1 MSHQN
6 LKNISGI
13 NIDYRSKIR
22 KNEEFLKKS
31 LLHAAWLLQK
41 MALKQ

>member
-13 NIDYRSKIR
+13 NTDYRNKIR
-22 KNEEFLKKS
+22 KNEGFLKKS
-31 LLHAAWLLQK
+31 LLHAA
-41 MALKQ
+41 